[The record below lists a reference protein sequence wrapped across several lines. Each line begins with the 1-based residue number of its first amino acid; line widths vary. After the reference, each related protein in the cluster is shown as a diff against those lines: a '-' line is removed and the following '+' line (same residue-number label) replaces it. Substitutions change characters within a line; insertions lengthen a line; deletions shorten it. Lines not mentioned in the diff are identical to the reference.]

1 MSRSREEEPREEY
14 MLVCG
19 LSHILFIQRSTVSP
33 SNSPSEA
40 EALTVNTMSSWAGK
54 IMRAGPRTQA
64 GGCALEFD
72 LQVLSE
78 KG

>member
-1 MSRSREEEPREEY
+1 M
-14 MLVCG
+14 CG
-19 LSHILFIQRSTVSP
+19 LSHILFIQSTVSL

-40 EALTVNTMSSWAGK
+40 EALTVNAMSSWAGNL
-54 IMRAGPRTQA
+54 MRAGPRTRA
-64 GGCALEFD
+64 GRCALGFD